1 MKIVCIGLN
10 YLSHIKELNLA
21 IPDAPVFFLKPDT
34 AMTVRNRPFFLP
46 DFSEEIDYEVELLF
60 RINKLGK
67 SIQKKYAHTY
77 YDAIGLGVD
86 FTARDIQKKVFAE
99 SLPWEI
105 SKAFDGSAVM
115 SQFYPKSQFQ
125 NLNNLEFS
133 LKLND
138 QIVQKGNTLDMLFN
152 IDSIIEYVSQFITLK
167 IGDVIFTGTPS
178 GIGKVAINDR
188 LEGYIEQEKVFDFR
202 VK

>member
-1 MKIVCIGLN
+1 MKIICVGLN

-34 AMTVRNRPFFLP
+34 AMTIRNRPFFLP
-46 DFSEEIDYEVELLF
+46 DFSNQIDYEVELLF
-60 RINKLGK
+60 KINKVGK

-77 YDAIGLGVD
+77 YDEIGLGVD

-115 SQFYPKSQFQ
+115 SKFYPKTQFQ
-125 NLNNLEFS
+125 NLDNLDFS

-138 QIVQKGNTLDMLFN
+138 KIVQTGNTVDMLFN

-167 IGDVIFTGTPS
+167 IGDIIFTGTPS

-188 LEGYIEQEKVFDFR
+188 LEGYIEQEKAFDFR

>member
-1 MKIVCIGLN
+1 M
-10 YLSHIKELNLA
+10 
-21 IPDAPVFFLKPDT
+21 
-34 AMTVRNRPFFLP
+34 
-46 DFSEEIDYEVELLF
+46 
-60 RINKLGK
+60 
-67 SIQKKYAHTY
+67 
-77 YDAIGLGVD
+77 GVD